1 MADVFLDP
9 RPAGMEI
16 LHGPAGRRVNSAINL
31 SFGTSAQNS
40 ADMERDGTT
49 LKGTAVY
56 IAKLTE
62 DIVRTCRIR
71 YAAGGVTVQL
81 LADEF
86 GVSMQTMWDAIHRR
100 TWKHVNA

>member
-1 MADVFLDP
+1 
-9 RPAGMEI
+9 MEI
-16 LHGPAGRRVNSAINL
+16 LHGPAGRRVNAVSNL

-49 LKGTAVY
+49 RKGTAVY

-62 DIVRTCRIR
+62 DIVRTCRVR
-71 YAAGGVTVQL
+71 YMAGGVTVQS

-100 TWKHVNA
+100 TWKHVTA